1 MDKLGKV
8 TCGQALKGGLWTT
21 VDKLGEVACE

>member
-8 TCGQALKGGLWTT
+8 TYGQALEGGLWTT
-21 VDKLGEVACE
+21 VDKLGEVARE